1 MRCKGITRNKTS
13 KAAPGLTKGTP
24 GLTNGTPGLTNG
36 NLKSYF
42 EQQSI

>member
-1 MRCKGITRNKTS
+1 MRFKGITRNKTS

-24 GLTNGTPGLTNG
+24 GLTKG